1 MEMRSLEMHHKKR
14 KVFWILGVVVVL
26 LVIVRVALPSYL
38 QRYVNQTLASA
49 EGYSGQVGDIDLA
62 IWRGAYVIND
72 VEINKA
78 SGDVYAPF
86 FSAEEIDLS
95 ILMPALFRGHL
106 VGEILL
112 QHPTLNIVITE
123 DPEKADEETVPESFE
138 QTGEPASWQQIL
150 TELFPLRFDLVELRQ
165 GEIHYRKPDSDP
177 RIDLY
182 LTNLDAELVNFTN
195 SRELSES
202 MVATLTAT
210 ADVMRNGSL
219 DFTLE
224 MDPYKEP
231 PYFDFKGKLL
241 NLEMTSIDD
250 FIRVHTPIDLEA
262 GSLDLVVEL
271 AARAGRLTGYIKP
284 LLRNVEVFDWDEDVE
299 EQGDNV
305 LRIAWEGVV
314 GGITELFENQPR
326 DQVATRIPVD
336 GDLSGPQP
344 ELFTSIINILRNAFV
359 NAFEADLD
367 GDVQPPEPRSGS
379 DPQPEGETETGQ

>member
-1 MEMRSLEMHHKKR
+1 MHHKKR
-14 KVFWILGVVVVL
+14 KVFWILGAVVVL

-38 QRYVNQTLASA
+38 QRYVNQTLDSA

-78 SGDVYAPF
+78 SGDIYAPF

-95 ILMPALFRGHL
+95 ILMPALLRGHL

-112 QHPTLNIVITE
+112 HHPTVNIVITE
-123 DPEKADEETVPESFE
+123 DPEKADEETVPKSFE
-138 QTGEPASWQQIL
+138 QTGEPASWQQVL
-150 TELFPLRFDLVELRQ
+150 TELFPLRFDLVEIRQ

-177 RIDLY
+177 KIDLY
-182 LTNLDAELVNFTN
+182 LTNLDAKLVNFTN
-195 SRELSES
+195 SRELSDS

-224 MDPYKEP
+224 MDPSAARP
-231 PYFDFKGKLL
+231 HFDFKGKLL
-241 NLEMTSIDD
+241 NLEMPSIDD

-284 LLRNVEVFDWDEDVE
+284 LLRNVEVFDWDEDVQ

-305 LRIAWEGVV
+305 LRIAWEGLV
-314 GGITELFENQPR
+314 GGISELFENQPR

-344 ELFTSIINILRNAFV
+344 ELFTSIINILRNAFI

-379 DPQPEGETETGQ
+379 DPQAEGETETGQ

>member
-1 MEMRSLEMHHKKR
+1 MHHKKR

>member
-38 QRYVNQTLASA
+38 QRYVNQTLDSA

-78 SGDVYAPF
+78 AGDVYAPF

-112 QHPTLNIVITE
+112 QRPTLNIVITE
-123 DPEKADEETVPESFE
+123 DPEKADEEMVPKSFE

-150 TELFPLRFDLVELRQ
+150 TELFPLRFDLVEIRQ

-305 LRIAWEGVV
+305 LRMAWEGVV

>member
-1 MEMRSLEMHHKKR
+1 MHHKKR

-38 QRYVNQTLASA
+38 QRYVNQTLDSA

-78 SGDVYAPF
+78 AGDVYAPF

-112 QHPTLNIVITE
+112 QRPTLNIVITE
-123 DPEKADEETVPESFE
+123 DPEKADEEMVPKSFE

-150 TELFPLRFDLVELRQ
+150 TELFPLRFDLVEIRQ

-305 LRIAWEGVV
+305 LRMAWEGVV